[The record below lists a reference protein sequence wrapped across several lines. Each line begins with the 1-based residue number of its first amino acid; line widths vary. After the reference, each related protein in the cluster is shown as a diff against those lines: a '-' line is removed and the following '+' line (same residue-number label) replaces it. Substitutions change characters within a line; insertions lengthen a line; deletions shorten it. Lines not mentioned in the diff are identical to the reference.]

1 MFSRVIRTGMFKKIA
16 SVQPFAENGLV
27 MWFADGETRLL
38 ESSEVVKSHEGYE
51 ALLDTRVFC
60 GAKLAAEGYGIS
72 WDNGL
77 DMGCKELY
85 ECSQEIDVVDLEG
98 HRLISGVVEAR
109 HEKGLSQAKLASAA
123 GVKQPVVARLET
135 GVNSPRLD
143 TLLKVL
149 TPLGKTLEVVDL
161 K

>member
-1 MFSRVIRTGMFKKIA
+1 MFSRVIRMSMFKKIA
-16 SVQPFAENGLV
+16 SVQPFAEHDLV
-27 MWFADGETRLL
+27 LWFADGETRLL
-38 ESSEVVKSHEGYE
+38 ESSEVVRNHAGYE
-51 ALLDTRVFC
+51 ALLDAKVFC
-60 GAKLAAEGYGIS
+60 GARLAAEGYGVS
-72 WDNGL
+72 WDDGL

-85 ECSQEIDVVDLEG
+85 ECSKEINVVDLEG
-98 HRLISGVVEAR
+98 QRLISGVVEAR

>member
-1 MFSRVIRTGMFKKIA
+1 MFKKIA
-16 SVQPFAENGLV
+16 SVQPFAKNDLV
-27 MWFADGETRLL
+27 LWFVDGETRLVTASDIMK
-38 ESSEVVKSHEGYE
+38 EHAGYE
-51 ALLDTRVFC
+51 ALMDPELFC
-60 GAKLAAEGYGIS
+60 SATLAAEGYGIS
-72 WDNGL
+72 WGDNL

-85 ECSQEIDVVDLEG
+85 ECSSTINVVGMEG
-98 HRLISGVVEAR
+98 KRLISGVVEAR
-109 HEKGLSQAKLASAA
+109 HEKGLSQARLASAA

-149 TPLGKTLEVVDL
+149 TPLGKTLKVVDL

>member
-1 MFSRVIRTGMFKKIA
+1 MFKKIA
-16 SVQPFAENGLV
+16 SVQPFANDDLV
-27 MWFADGETRLL
+27 LWFVDGETRLVTA
-38 ESSEVVKSHEGYE
+38 SDIIKKHTGYE
-51 ALLDTRVFC
+51 ALMDPELFC
-60 GAKLAAEGYGIS
+60 GATLAAEGYGIS
-72 WDNGL
+72 WGDAL

-85 ECSQEIDVVDLEG
+85 ECSTTINVVGLEG
-98 HRLISGVVEAR
+98 QRLISGVVEAR

-149 TPLGKTLEVVDL
+149 TPLGKTLKVVDL

>member
-1 MFSRVIRTGMFKKIA
+1 MFKKIA
-16 SVQPFAENGLV
+16 SVQPFAENNLV
-27 MWFADGETRLL
+27 LWFVDGETRLVDAL
-38 ESSEVVKSHEGYE
+38 EIIKNHEGYE
-51 ALLDTRVFC
+51 ALDDPELFRS
-60 GAKLAAEGYGIS
+60 ARLAAEGYGVS

-85 ECSQEIDVVDLEG
+85 ECGTQINVVDLEG
-98 HRLISGVVEAR
+98 QRLISGVVEAR

-149 TPLGKTLEVVDL
+149 TPLGKTLKVVDL
-161 K
+161 G